1 MLYAI
6 ALNEFVS
13 FLQAPSFIVPYIYEK
28 TPLTDKNFND
38 VSGKNKPA
46 SLQSPEVTKII
57 SSNFAGSTLFNL
69 TAGLGEDLVQ
79 EFVHRDMIYKEQRR
93 PKSDRNEAN
102 ITALKDNLNLI
113 QKNTED
119 FHLKLKVCTG
129 KSLSEALI
137 FASINPQY
145 DKRLFINL
153 PVLA

>member
-79 EFVHRDMIYKEQRR
+79 EFVHRDMIYKEHRR

-102 ITALKDNLNLI
+102 ITALKENLLLI

-145 DKRLFINL
+145 DKRLFIT
-153 PVLA
+153 

>member
-6 ALNEFVS
+6 ALNEFVA

-28 TPLTDKNFND
+28 TPLTDKNSND
-38 VSGKNKPA
+38 VCGKNKPA
-46 SLQSPEVTKII
+46 SLQSPEETRVI

-69 TAGLGEDLVQ
+69 TAGLGEELVQ

-113 QKNTED
+113 QKNTEE
-119 FHLKLKVCTG
+119 FHLKLKVCPG
-129 KSLSEALI
+129 KVINIGSDTFSNPI
-137 FASINPQY
+137 F
-145 DKRLFINL
+145 
-153 PVLA
+153 